1 MTKELIAEYV
11 QQYLQLFPDEAGR
24 CERFNEYLDSNT
36 SERLYSKDNFD
47 GHITTSAFIL
57 NAEGNALLMVAHKAL
72 KLWLQPGGHVEA
84 DNSLWASALR
94 EGVEETGLSAVE
106 LHPIHMQIEAI
117 DVPFDIDS
125 HYIPEN
131 TKKGTLG
138 HYHHDFRYLYQYRG
152 TGSLVFQPDESTG
165 IAWVPLSQL
174 QEDAMFGAMVA
185 KMRPFI
191 K

>member
-1 MTKELIAEYV
+1 MTKELIAVYV
-11 QQYLQLFPDEAGR
+11 QQYLQIFPNEAGR
-24 CERFNEYLDSNT
+24 CERFNEYLERNN

-57 NAEGNALLMVAHKAL
+57 NGAGDALLMVAHKAL

-94 EGVEETGLSAVE
+94 EGVEETGLSANE
-106 LHPIHMQIEAI
+106 LQPIHMQIDAT

-165 IAWVPLSQL
+165 IAWIPLEQL
-174 QEDAMFGAMVA
+174 QDDAMFGSMVA